1 MKTTQKIVGVYIVTG
16 FIESGKTTLIHSMLE
31 DKGFSRGEKTLIIS
45 CEEGIVEYD
54 EDLLKE
60 NNCTLV
66 SLDDKD
72 QWSEE
77 NLRRLDA
84 QVQPERVIIEYNN
97 MWTIDHM
104 GSTEMPALWRVVQV
118 ITTVDATTYENYMN
132 NVRVIFT
139 DPMKETDLVL
149 FNRCTE
155 EMPKSQWRRAIRA
168 MNQSATIL
176 FENNDGSSEDGIADE
191 DLPYDMKADII
202 DISDDQLGI
211 FYIDSLDHP
220 DRYDGK
226 TVRFVGQPFQENGI
240 PQGYYYFGRLAMT
253 CCANDIQQMGWVT
266 QGTLKPTTRHFYRLT
281 AKCSKMTGGD
291 GREIVTFTEVKAEPA
306 ARPKEKYI
314 TFS

>member
-1 MKTTQKIVGVYIVTG
+1 MKTTQKTVGVYVVTG

-45 CEEGIVEYD
+45 CEEGIEEYD
-54 EDLLKE
+54 DKKLLE
-60 NNCTLV
+60 NNCILV
-66 SLDDKD
+66 TMDDKD
-72 QWSEE
+72 QWNEE
-77 NLRRLDA
+77 NLRRIDA

-118 ITTVDATTYENYMN
+118 ITTVDATTFENYMA
-132 NVRVIFT
+132 NVRTILT
-139 DPMKETDLVL
+139 DPMKEADLVL

-155 EMPKSQWRRAIRA
+155 DMPKSQWRRTIRA
-168 MNQSATIL
+168 LNQNTNIL

-191 DLPYDMKADII
+191 DLPYDMKAEII

-211 FYIDSLDHP
+211 FYIDSLAHP
-220 DRYDGK
+220 ERYEGK
-226 TVRFVGQPFQENGI
+226 TVRFVGQPFQEGSI

-281 AKCSKMTGGD
+281 AKCEKRTGSD
-291 GREIVTFTEVKAEPA
+291 GREIVTFKELAAEPA
-306 ARPKEKYI
+306 ARPREKYI
-314 TFS
+314 TFN